1 MLFCLCFGTANAR
14 QVTVKRHVPEFNS
27 IYNNSFVDA
36 VTERYRWSTCSL
48 SFFLSLIQKPYTSL
62 TLPAVMN
69 ALMLFL
75 LM

>member
-27 IYNNSFVDA
+27 IYNNSFVDTA
-36 VTERYRWSTCSL
+36 TERYRWSTRSL

-75 LM
+75 LI